1 MSLSFWA
8 LLIPDFPSPMAFR
21 KPIGGSANGP
31 AGIIKEGDPL
41 SGSYYIPSL
50 GTTSV
55 QGFPGRAHLLSRGRA
70 YPAQCHPDAY
80 FDQICSST
88 SQRSVIHKNRMILS
102 YCFLNASEATAH
114 NSNTTATAY

>member
-1 MSLSFWA
+1 
-8 LLIPDFPSPMAFR
+8 MAFR

-31 AGIIKEGDPL
+31 ADIIKEGDPL

-70 YPAQCHPDAY
+70 YPAQCHPDV
-80 FDQICSST
+80 FPISQIHPI
-88 SQRSVIHKNRMILS
+88 QRLYRSLP
-102 YCFLNASEATAH
+102 
-114 NSNTTATAY
+114 